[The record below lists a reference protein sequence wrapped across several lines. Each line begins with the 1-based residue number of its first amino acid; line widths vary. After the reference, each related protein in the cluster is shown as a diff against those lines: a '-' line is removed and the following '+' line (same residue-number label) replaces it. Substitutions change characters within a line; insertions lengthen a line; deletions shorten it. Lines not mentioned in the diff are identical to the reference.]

1 MNENGASNKEVRT
14 MMETKI
20 KSELKVGTLNNFKHA
35 SAAGIDEIMVQDFY
49 YEYRKIANDDSLDAG
64 QKVAA
69 AYKAVL
75 DKFDSGT
82 GLYART
88 GSGNATVFYAVA
100 GFELP
105 EEAQGM
111 SLKTAS
117 NQIGT
122 GGGWENFFSKYEKSY
137 KDKNQKEIHI
147 LSDDY
152 IQENLRNIINGK
164 EMTKDTTG
172 VLDLLYETQPDRGDK
187 TLTKTELFNK
197 IVEAKGVETFAQPGS
212 LDFAQWKAI
221 NSAYRVDRLKTLSDK
236 NQLALGVWLD
246 ISEAAG
252 KPVISPD
259 LIGKSKMDMF
269 KNTFEGD
276 PSIDEAYE
284 LLHDPNNL
292 GQESANDGGV
302 GAAIGNALI
311 PGAHMGT
318 DGVDFNSVYPF
329 YNFI

>member
-64 QKVAA
+64 QKVGA

-88 GSGNATVFYAVA
+88 GQGNATVFYAVA

-111 SLKTAS
+111 DFNKVSTEVK
-117 NQIGT
+117 G
-122 GGGWENFFSKYEKSY
+122 GGGWENFFSKYEKSH
-137 KDKNQKEIHI
+137 KQGEPIHI

-172 VLDLLYETQPDRGDK
+172 VLDLLYITQPDRGDK

-197 IVEAKGVETFAQPGS
+197 IVEAKGVKTFAQPGS
-212 LDFAQWKAI
+212 LDFAQWKAT
-221 NSAYRVDRLKTLSDK
+221 NSAYRVDRLKNKSDK

-246 ISEAAG
+246 ISEATG
-252 KPVISPD
+252 QPVIAPD
-259 LIGKSKMDMF
+259 LIGKSKIDMF
-269 KNTFEGD
+269 KNTFDGD
-276 PSIDEAYE
+276 PSLEEAWSNI
-284 LLHDPNNL
+284 DPNTL
-292 GQESANDGGV
+292 GQEWLQEQNNIYGYDYFRGNFPITSGG
-302 GAAIGNALI
+302 I
-311 PGAHMGT
+311 
-318 DGVDFNSVYPF
+318 S
-329 YNFI
+329 